1 MKYDFDS
8 ILDRRGHDALAVE
21 MIPIP
26 GAKVADGVSRIP
38 MWVADMSFPTAPAVT
53 EAVRKRLEHP
63 CFGYYMPTDEYWDS
77 IIGWQRRR
85 NGVEDLTRDE
95 IGYEN
100 GVLGCLSTVIAAFT
114 MPGESVLFLSPV
126 YVGFQ
131 GTMEKTG
138 RRVVRSELVKDS
150 RGIYRM
156 DFADMDRKIKENNIR
171 LAVFCSPHNPCG
183 RVWSREEIRGAM
195 DVFEKNNCIV
205 FSDEIWSDLVLDGHR
220 HIPTQSVSD
229 YAKHH
234 CIACYA
240 PSKTFSLAGL
250 IGSYHIIRDAGLKKI
265 VDDKAAETGYNHMN
279 VLSMHALTGAY
290 SQEGEE
296 WLEELLKVLS
306 RNIHY
311 ACDYIAAHFP
321 GVSVTVPEG
330 TYMLFL
336 DCEEYCRNKG
346 RDMDE
351 LLRAGIASGVIWQDG
366 RTFGGTHTIRMNLAV
381 PYSML
386 QDAFDRLDSSVF

>member
-220 HIPTQSVSD
+220 HVPTQSVSD

-250 IGSYHIIRDAGLKKI
+250 IGSYHIIRDAGLKKT